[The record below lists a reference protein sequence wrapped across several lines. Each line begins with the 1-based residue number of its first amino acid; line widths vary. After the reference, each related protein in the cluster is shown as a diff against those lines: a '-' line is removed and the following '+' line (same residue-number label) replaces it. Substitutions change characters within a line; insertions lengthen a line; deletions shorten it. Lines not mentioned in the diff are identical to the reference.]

1 MARQVAGDTVV
12 QMYKNCISLE
22 QKLREEMKTKNF
34 YEVDVRTIRQ
44 NLRLAYETLLF
55 SDYPGAQVRCSVIVS
70 SATDDCWCTVPTW
83 T

>member
-12 QMYKNCISLE
+12 QMYKTCISLE

-44 NLRLAYETLLF
+44 NLRLAYEILLF
-55 SDYPGAQVRCSVIVS
+55 SDYPGAQVRCSVKAS